1 MPSQDTSLAA
11 DFEQHQRTKA
21 KGKQS
26 WRVWYKSPTWKAIKR
41 HRLSQEPS
49 CRYCAQEGRAV
60 VAVQVDHVDPH
71 LGQWSLFTKYENT
84 QSLCARHYNSRKPS
98 W

>member
-26 WRVWYKSPTWKAIKR
+26 WRVCTSHQLGRQSKGIGSLKSQVVDIVRKR
-41 HRLSQEPS
+41 
-49 CRYCAQEGRAV
+49 
-60 VAVQVDHVDPH
+60 D
-71 LGQWSLFTKYENT
+71 
-84 QSLCARHYNSRKPS
+84 AR
-98 W
+98 